1 MELIFFA
8 TENCYKTR
16 RIDPY
21 ALDSSVSLLNRSLES
36 IVKKRKEVSIYTRA
50 TNLRNIDLDNK
61 KYQTGHMHC
70 LCIL

>member
-36 IVKKRKEVSIYTRA
+36 IVKKRKEVSIYTEQ
-50 TNLRNIDLDNK
+50 L
-61 KYQTGHMHC
+61 
-70 LCIL
+70 ILETLI